1 MGRFRSLYTGT
12 IDMNLKDLL
21 SPFYVWQRAF
31 EKPYTSLRPIEER
44 PGSASYRGFHINVA
58 DTCVG
63 CGCCHKICQNEAIDM
78 VPVDKYSG
86 NKGDSGLRPRF
97 DYGRCCWCALCVDMC
112 TAGSLRLSNEYI
124 WTSREPADFM
134 FIAGIDEKHWQDN
147 ELGYRREESYHLYP
161 PKRVEMEM
169 LSPDESIESF
179 DEVVKGYD
187 IEQAKKEADRCI
199 ECGMCVATCPAHM
212 DVPDYIRSIRDGDY
226 EKGLQLMYRTNPF
239 PATCGRIC
247 TRRCE
252 SVCPVG
258 IQGDPIA
265 IRWLKRHIVDQ
276 VDASDYKQILNDQ
289 FDETGNKVAI
299 IGAGP
304 GGLSAAYY
312 LRRQGHAVTVFEAQA
327 KAGGMLRYGVPS
339 YRLPDADLDKD
350 IDYIVSLGIDI
361 RYETTIGKDIDF
373 ETLLQDYDALFL
385 STGLSVPSNLRI
397 HGEDHPR
404 VLSGLQVLADVA
416 NGRDPGIGKKVAV
429 IGGGNVAMDASR
441 VSRRLGADVT
451 ILYRRRISEMPA
463 DEEEIHESQEE
474 GCTLVQQAI
483 PVEVTDADNPQ
494 QVTIRWGEAEMVDD
508 PKGGRPRPVLQE
520 DRMHTETYDC
530 IISAI
535 GQGSNLDY
543 IPKHIQEK
551 LGIEWGRIMP
561 VEYQYT
567 TLEKVFVGGDFANR
581 TADAISA
588 IEDGHHAARGI
599 NRFLNPDVYLGTE

>member
-1 MGRFRSLYTGT
+1 
-12 IDMNLKDLL
+12 MNLKDLL

-31 EKPYTSLRPIEER
+31 EKPYTSMRPIEER
-44 PGSASYRGFHINVA
+44 PGSPSYRGFHINVA

-63 CGCCHKICQNEAIDM
+63 CGCCHTICQNDAIDM
-78 VPVDKYSG
+78 VPVEKYSG

-134 FIAGIDEKHWQDN
+134 FVAGVEEKHWQDN
-147 ELGYRREESYHLYP
+147 ELGYRREKTYHLYP
-161 PKRVEMEM
+161 PRRIEMEM
-169 LSPDESIESF
+169 LSPDESIEGF

-187 IEQAKKEADRCI
+187 VEQAKKEADRCI

-212 DVPDYIRSIRDGDY
+212 DVPDYIKSIRDGDY
-226 EKGLQLMYRTNPF
+226 DEGLRLMYRTNPF

-258 IQGDPIA
+258 LQGDSIA

-276 VDASDYKQILNDQ
+276 VDAKDYARILNDNIEENGKQ
-289 FDETGNKVAI
+289 VAV

-312 LRRQGHAVTVFEAQA
+312 LRKKGYEVSVYEAQD
-327 KAGGMLRYGVPS
+327 KAGGMLRYGVPG
-339 YRLPDADLDKD
+339 YRLPDSGLDKD
-350 IDYIVSLGIDI
+350 INYIVSLGVEIRNNTRIGTDI
-361 RYETTIGKDIDF
+361 SF
-373 ETLLQDYDALFL
+373 ESLLNDYDAVFL
-385 STGLSVPSNLRI
+385 STGLSVPSSMRI
-397 HGEDHPR
+397 NGEDHPR
-404 VLSGLQVLADVA
+404 VLSGLQVLADA
-416 NGRDPGIGKKVAV
+416 ASGRDPGIGNKVAV

-451 ILYRRRISEMPA
+451 ILYRRRISDMPA
-463 DEEEIHESQEE
+463 DIEEIHEAQEE
-474 GCTLVQQAI
+474 ACTIVTQAI
-483 PVEVTDADNPQ
+483 PVEIMDAPKEK
-494 QVTIRWGEAEMVDD
+494 QVIIKWGEAEMVQD

-520 DRMHTETYDC
+520 DRMHEDTYDC

-543 IPKHIQEK
+543 LSKEVQEQ
-551 LGIEWGRIMP
+551 LAIEWGRFTP
-561 VEYQYT
+561 GEYQHT
-567 TLEKVFVGGDFANR
+567 SLEKVFVGGDVANR

-599 NRFLNPDVYLGTE
+599 DRFLRPEMYTELDQEIS

>member
-1 MGRFRSLYTGT
+1 
-12 IDMNLKDLL
+12 
-21 SPFYVWQRAF
+21 
-31 EKPYTSLRPIEER
+31 
-44 PGSASYRGFHINVA
+44 
-58 DTCVG
+58 
-63 CGCCHKICQNEAIDM
+63 M

-147 ELGYRREESYHLYP
+147 ELGYRREKSYHLYP

-169 LSPDESIESF
+169 LSADESIKGF

-212 DVPDYIRSIRDGDY
+212 DVPDYIRTIRDGDY

-258 IQGDPIA
+258 IQGDAIA

-276 VDASDYKQILNDQ
+276 VDASDYKKILNDESV
-289 FDETGNKVAI
+289 DTGNKVAI

-350 IDYIVSLGIDI
+350 IDYIVSLGVDI
-361 RYETTIGKDIDF
+361 RYNTTIGKDIDF
-373 ETLLQDYDALFL
+373 NTLLQDYDALFL

-397 HGEDHPR
+397 HGENHPR

-429 IGGGNVAMDASR
+429 IGGGNVAMDAAR
-441 VSRRLGADVT
+441 VSRRFDADVT

-474 GCTLVQQAI
+474 GCTIVQQAI

-520 DRMHTETYDC
+520 DRMHVETYDC

-543 IPKHIQEK
+543 IPKDIQEK
-551 LGIEWGRIMP
+551 LGIEWGRITP

-588 IEDGHHAARGI
+588 IEEGHHAARGI
-599 NRFLNPDVYLGTE
+599 NRFLNPDFYMETE

>member
-1 MGRFRSLYTGT
+1 
-12 IDMNLKDLL
+12 MNLKDLL

-31 EKPYTSLRPIEER
+31 EKPYTSMRPIEER
-44 PGSASYRGFHINVA
+44 PGSPSYRGFHINVA

-63 CGCCHKICQNEAIDM
+63 CGCCHTICQNDAIDM
-78 VPVDKYSG
+78 VPVEKYSG

-134 FIAGIDEKHWQDN
+134 FVAGVEEKHWQDN
-147 ELGYRREESYHLYP
+147 ELGYRREKSYHLYP
-161 PKRVEMEM
+161 PRRIEMEM
-169 LSPDESIESF
+169 LSPDESIEGF

-187 IEQAKKEADRCI
+187 VEQAKKEADRCI

-212 DVPDYIRSIRDGDY
+212 DVPDYIKSIRDGDY
-226 EKGLQLMYRTNPF
+226 DEGLRLMYRTNPF

-258 IQGDPIA
+258 LQGDSIA

-276 VDASDYKQILNDQ
+276 VDAKDYARILNDNIEENGKQ
-289 FDETGNKVAI
+289 VAV

-312 LRRQGHAVTVFEAQA
+312 LRKKGYEVSVYEAQD
-327 KAGGMLRYGVPS
+327 KAGGMLRYGVPG
-339 YRLPDADLDKD
+339 YRLPDSGLDKD
-350 IDYIVSLGIDI
+350 INYIVSLGVEIRNNTRIGTDI
-361 RYETTIGKDIDF
+361 SF
-373 ETLLQDYDALFL
+373 ESLLNDYDAVFL
-385 STGLSVPSNLRI
+385 STGLSVPSSMRI
-397 HGEDHPR
+397 NGEDHPR
-404 VLSGLQVLADVA
+404 VLSGLQVLADA
-416 NGRDPGIGKKVAV
+416 ASGRDPGIGNKVAV

-451 ILYRRRISEMPA
+451 ILYRRRISDMPA
-463 DEEEIHESQEE
+463 DIEEIHEAQEE
-474 GCTLVQQAI
+474 ACTIVTQAI
-483 PVEVTDADNPQ
+483 PVEIMDAPKEK
-494 QVTIRWGEAEMVDD
+494 QVIIKWGEAEMVQD

-520 DRMHTETYDC
+520 DRMHEDTYDC

-543 IPKHIQEK
+543 LSKEVQEQ
-551 LGIEWGRIMP
+551 LAIEWGRFTP
-561 VEYQYT
+561 GEYQHT
-567 TLEKVFVGGDFANR
+567 SLEKVFVGGDVANR

-599 NRFLNPDVYLGTE
+599 DRFLRPEMYTELDQEIS